1 MFVGALD
8 NPLIFLV
15 TIFDCFPCFRGVYI
29 VGNMAKMRTSKRFLA
44 TTVARKQN
52 TSVSKETSGMKWIKD
67 FPKIR
72 LQHVLGSPSQY
83 ICMTTTF
90 SYTKERITLKGFSYE
105 FCKLYVT
112 PVHAR
117 STTGKMIKPKPTT
130 TVQEQ

>member
-67 FPKIR
+67 FLKTQITTRAREPFLVQLHDHNLQLYERKDYIKRIFIR
-72 LQHVLGSPSQY
+72 ILQ
-83 ICMTTTF
+83 
-90 SYTKERITLKGFSYE
+90 TL
-105 FCKLYVT
+105 CNTCPCPLYN
-112 PVHAR
+112 R
-117 STTGKMIKPKPTT
+117 
-130 TVQEQ
+130 